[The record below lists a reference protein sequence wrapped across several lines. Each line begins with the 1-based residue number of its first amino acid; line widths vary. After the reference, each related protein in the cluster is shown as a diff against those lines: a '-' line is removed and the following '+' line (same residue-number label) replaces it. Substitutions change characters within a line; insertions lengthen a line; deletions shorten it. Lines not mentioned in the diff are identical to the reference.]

1 MGEIP
6 EKLLNRTDNVVRK
19 QFASYGSA
27 RGYSGSDLFGGAGKK
42 SDMDYSAIIAKSTKS
57 GAEMKS
63 SVTYKKGERVMHK
76 KFGEGMI
83 VGITESGGD
92 MMLEILFDNVGTRN
106 LMASFARLK
115 KL

>member
-1 MGEIP
+1 MQ
-6 EKLLNRTDNVVRK
+6 KL
-19 QFASYGSA
+19 S
-27 RGYSGSDLFGGAGKK
+27 
-42 SDMDYSAIIAKSTKS
+42 
-57 GAEMKS
+57 
-63 SVTYKKGERVMHK
+63 GERVMHK